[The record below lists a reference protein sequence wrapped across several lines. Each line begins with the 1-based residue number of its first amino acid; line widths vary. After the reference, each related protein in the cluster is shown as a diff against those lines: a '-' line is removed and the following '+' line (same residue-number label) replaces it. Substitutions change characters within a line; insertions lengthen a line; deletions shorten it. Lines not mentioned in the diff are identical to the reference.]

1 MALYVCATPIGNLD
15 DVSQRLLET
24 LRNVDLICAED
35 TRHTARLLARFDIQ
49 KALTSCHQHSSPA
62 KISSLVQRLQAG
74 EDLALVTDAGTPGVC
89 DPGPLLVAAAA
100 DCDIDIIPIT
110 GPCALTAALSVSG
123 FDAQR
128 FSFLGFLPRKDGK
141 RRKVL
146 LEAVEREETFCLYES
161 PFRVLATLQTLE
173 EVAPHHQVALC
184 RELTKK
190 FEETL
195 RGTPAQVREI
205 LQTRAAIKGEFVV
218 VVSGRKAEKVKR
230 SKYSE

>member
-1 MALYVCATPIGNLD
+1 LE

-24 LRNVDLICAED
+24 LRNVALVCAED
-35 TRHTARLLARFDIQ
+35 TRHTGQLLSRFDI
-49 KALTSCHQHSSPA
+49 KVALTSCHQHTSPT
-62 KISSLVQRLQAG
+62 KIETLVQRLEAG
-74 EDLALVTDAGTPGVC
+74 EDMALLTDAGTPGVC
-89 DPGPLLVAAAA
+89 DPGPALVTAAAQRG
-100 DCDIDIIPIT
+100 IEILPIP
-110 GPCALTAALSVSG
+110 GPCALTAALSISG

-161 PFRVLATLQTLE
+161 PFRVIATLKSLE
-173 EVAPHHQVALC
+173 EVAPENPVVVC

-195 RGTPAQVREI
+195 RGTPVEVLEI
-205 LQTRAAIKGEFVV
+205 LQSRTAIKGEFVI
-218 VVSGRKAEKVKR
+218 VVSNGRIKKR
-230 SKYSE
+230 ASDE